1 MIQTIFAR
9 FGWFVLL
16 FALQVFVFN
25 HVHILGIATPMP
37 YFYFLLILSADT
49 PRWLYVLLGFVMG
62 FLIDLFA
69 GTPGVAAGAMTFVGF
84 ASPWILR
91 VFLPSDRDDDSLMPS
106 VKAMEWSGFLKIAA
120 IMSLLH
126 CTVFFLLECFSFFD
140 TALLLMNIAGSTL
153 ITFLMAIAIELIRS
167 KVS

>member
-1 MIQTIFAR
+1 M
-9 FGWFVLL
+9 
-16 FALQVFVFN
+16 
-25 HVHILGIATPMP
+25 
-37 YFYFLLILSADT
+37 
-49 PRWLYVLLGFVMG
+49 LLGFVLG

-69 GTPGVAAGAMTFVGF
+69 GTPGVAAGAMTFDGF
-84 ASPWILR
+84 AAPWILR